1 MRYQNVEDVTFTTID
16 GEDII
21 IKGRREIPE
30 YQTMTTA
37 QKVNGELM
45 DEIITRPELYGEG
58 NEDLAYLIFE
68 ANQKEIIEAD
78 FNLNKLT
85 EVKIPLLE

>member
-1 MRYQNVEDVTFTTID
+1 MRYKEVENVTFTTVD
-16 GEDII
+16 GKDVI
-21 IKGRREIPE
+21 IKGKRTIPE
-30 YQTMTTA
+30 YQTMVTV
-37 QKVNGELM
+37 QKIEGELM

-68 ANQKEIIEAD
+68 ANQKEILEVD
-78 FNLNKLT
+78 FNLDKLT